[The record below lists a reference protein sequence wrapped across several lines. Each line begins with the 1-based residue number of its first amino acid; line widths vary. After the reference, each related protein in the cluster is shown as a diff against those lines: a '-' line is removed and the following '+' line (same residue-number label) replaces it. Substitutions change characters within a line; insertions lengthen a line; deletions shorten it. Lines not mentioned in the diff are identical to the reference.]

1 MIEPYPHDRTQSH
14 HHRGPNECQEG
25 FCHPEELPRMEAFS
39 FRHNALYHMKSNQP
53 NHLFGR
59 NDTFD
64 EFIRLL
70 VGREKM
76 NEEKSIILIR

>member
-1 MIEPYPHDRTQSH
+1 
-14 HHRGPNECQEG
+14 
-25 FCHPEELPRMEAFS
+25 
-39 FRHNALYHMKSNQP
+39 MKSNQP

-64 EFIRLL
+64 EFIHLL